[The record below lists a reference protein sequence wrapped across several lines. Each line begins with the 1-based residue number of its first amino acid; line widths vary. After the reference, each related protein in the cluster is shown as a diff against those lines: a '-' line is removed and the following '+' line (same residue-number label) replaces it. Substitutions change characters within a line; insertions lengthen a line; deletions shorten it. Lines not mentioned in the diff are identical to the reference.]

1 MRVVKLTPKAEDD
14 LEAIWHYDWQHFG
27 EAQADKYTDNLSA
40 IFQLQGDS
48 HIGIHRP
55 EMGRGYCCIRYCS
68 LPGHYALTYK

>member
-48 HIGIHRP
+48 HIG
-55 EMGRGYCCIRYCS
+55 
-68 LPGHYALTYK
+68 

>member
-14 LEAIWHYDWQHFG
+14 LEAIWHYGRQHFG

-55 EMGRGYCCIRYCS
+55 EMGRGY
-68 LPGHYALTYK
+68 